1 MLLAHP
7 GSSVVSG
14 SHWAATDIVK
24 DPNSILSKCFQNRH
38 NSLVDFVIGSTTKIT
53 VKVYSFFR
61 YVLQLKKK
69 SFDSIFA
76 SIRRKDHI
84 SNRQEVK
91 LYKQTN
97 EQLTVTS
104 SRFDSTTGELLHRDN
119 LVYGIPVE
127 KTAAFFLQVC
137 SI

>member
-1 MLLAHP
+1 MISQYFLLFSKQCLGVIQYCNVFQDLLLLAHP

-69 SFDSIFA
+69 ILMLFLFLLGERIISVID
-76 SIRRKDHI
+76 RR
-84 SNRQEVK
+84 
-91 LYKQTN
+91 
-97 EQLTVTS
+97 
-104 SRFDSTTGELLHRDN
+104 
-119 LVYGIPVE
+119 
-127 KTAAFFLQVC
+127 
-137 SI
+137 